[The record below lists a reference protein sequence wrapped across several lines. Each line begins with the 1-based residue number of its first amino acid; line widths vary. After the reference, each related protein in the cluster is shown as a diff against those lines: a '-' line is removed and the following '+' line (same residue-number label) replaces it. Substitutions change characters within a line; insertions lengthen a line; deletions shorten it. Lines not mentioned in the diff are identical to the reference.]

1 MTAERAH
8 ECRLQGVCMRS
19 GRLSACA
26 SMLSACVTRGAEMAG
41 ALDPGG
47 DGPKRT
53 ESQKQKSGPAVNVT
67 VKKNRDNLRAPAFTH
82 PVHLWGMR
90 ARHTRTESSL
100 YLYVCPWK
108 VGSQGGTQRRL
119 TVVGA
124 AWQPAKQP
132 SSQMRGPATRGRYH
146 SVTFV
151 AARPCCRR
159 SFDVASPSRCFLRAC
174 RRSSTA

>member
-1 MTAERAH
+1 MPSTGRVHALWPPIGVRKHAVGVRHERRRNGGRA
-8 ECRLQGVCMRS
+8 RS
-19 GRLSACA
+19 WR
-26 SMLSACVTRGAEMAG
+26 
-41 ALDPGG
+41 G
-47 DGPKRT
+47 DGPKHRMP
-53 ESQKQKSGPAVNVT
+53 KKSGPAVNVT

-132 SSQMRGPATRGRYH
+132 SSQMRGPVTRGRYH

>member
-1 MTAERAH
+1 M
-8 ECRLQGVCMRS
+8 CMRS

-41 ALDPGG
+41 ALEWRG
-47 DGPKRT
+47 DGPNISLPYTRRLCCECDREKKPRFLA
-53 ESQKQKSGPAVNVT
+53 GP
-67 VKKNRDNLRAPAFTH
+67 RFHAPSASVGH
-82 PVHLWGMR
+82 ACAPHAHRELIVLVRLPLEGR
-90 ARHTRTESSL
+90 VSRRHTASL
-100 YLYVCPWK
+100 DA
-108 VGSQGGTQRRL
+108 
-119 TVVGA
+119 VVGA

-132 SSQMRGPATRGRYH
+132 SSQMRGAVTRGRYH